1 MKRRGSDLYVGWVQK
16 NPAVLEG
23 RPGMNKKEVSYEK
36 FKVE

>member
-1 MKRRGSDLYVGWVQK
+1 MRGINELVQK

-23 RPGMNKKEVSYEK
+23 RPGMNKKGGSYEK